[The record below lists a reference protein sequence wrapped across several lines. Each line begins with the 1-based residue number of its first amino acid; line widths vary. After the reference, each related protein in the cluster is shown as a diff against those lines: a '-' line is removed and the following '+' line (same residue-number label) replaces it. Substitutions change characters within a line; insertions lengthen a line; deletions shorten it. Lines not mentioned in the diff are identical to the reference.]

1 MNPQDLRYSREH
13 EWVRVESEGVA
24 VVGITEFA
32 TESLGDVVFLDLPE
46 VGTELSQSQK
56 LGEIE
61 SVKAVSDLFAPV
73 GGSVLERNEQA
84 IDNPQLVNDGPYEG
98 GWLLR
103 VSFKDRGE
111 LDNLLS
117 ADEYDSFLKSQ
128 DQ

>member
-13 EWVRVESEGVA
+13 EWVRVEFEGVA

-32 TESLGDVVFLDLPE
+32 TGSLGDVVFLDLPE

-103 VSFKDRGE
+103 VSLKDRGE

-117 ADEYDSFLKSQ
+117 ADEYDSFLESP